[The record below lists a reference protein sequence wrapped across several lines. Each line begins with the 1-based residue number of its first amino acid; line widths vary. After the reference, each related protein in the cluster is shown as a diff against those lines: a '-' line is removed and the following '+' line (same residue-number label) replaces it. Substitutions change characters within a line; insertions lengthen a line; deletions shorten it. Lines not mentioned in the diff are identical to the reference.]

1 LDRVDQREVVATPN
15 TYFHGVNDGEGVNA
29 YIVDTGIDID
39 HADFGGRAIWGF
51 TADGLLVGDGN
62 GHGTHCAGSVG
73 SNSYGV
79 AQSVSLIAVKVM
91 NAFGSG
97 TTDDIVAGLD
107 YVRATHQAGDKSVI
121 NLSLGSSSGNLP
133 MDQAIEAL
141 VADGV
146 SVVVAA
152 GNSDADSCD
161 SSPGRVAVAITV
173 GASDNGDT
181 SATFT
186 NWGTCLDVFAPG
198 VDILSTAPG
207 DDTATMSGTSMAC
220 PHVVGG
226 VARYMSSQG
235 SAPTPAACEAW
246 VTAEATSDALSWSR
260 LNHNTSPNKLL
271 YVNGLCA

>member
-1 LDRVDQREVVATPN
+1 
-15 TYFHGVNDGEGVNA
+15 
-29 YIVDTGIDID
+29 
-39 HADFGGRAIWGF
+39 
-51 TADGLLVGDGN
+51 
-62 GHGTHCAGSVG
+62 
-73 SNSYGV
+73 
-79 AQSVSLIAVKVM
+79 M

-97 TTDDIVAGLD
+97 STGDIVAGLD
-107 YVRATHQAGDKSVI
+107 YVRANHTAGGKSVI

-173 GASDNGDT
+173 GASDDEDK

-246 VTAEATSDALSWSR
+246 VTTESTSGALSWSDV
-260 LNHNTSPNKLL
+260 NHGTSPNELL
-271 YVNGLCA
+271 YVNGLCT